1 VPGTPPPTLLGPFD
15 PLLLGWQS
23 RDAVIGDHE
32 GLVTSNGLFRPFAL
46 VKGRAVATWR
56 LRGSDVELEPLEP
69 ITARDVRALDE
80 DAADVA
86 RYVA

>member
-1 VPGTPPPTLLGPFD
+1 MSSTHSTGSTSLTTMAN
-15 PLLLGWQS
+15 S
-23 RDAVIGDHE
+23 RDVM
-32 GLVTSNGLFRPFAL
+32 
-46 VKGRAVATWR
+46 R
-56 LRGSDVELEPLEP
+56 LWGSDVELEPLER